1 MMLTAHGCSL
11 KSYFVRNGMLISL
24 DDELA
29 LQLKVT
35 LGNMLQVVLMNTV
48 STKIL
53 MKYQSENVVGLT
65 LLQAIKNDY
74 YHLPPRQV

>member
-1 MMLTAHGCSL
+1 MSSL